1 MNYNELLAQINE
13 IKTATKKNSNTAE
26 KVGSAM
32 EGVASLIGTRIV
44 TLDVSDAV
52 DNIKSGKWE
61 LGEPYDFSEFNF
73 GMSVEEFIKLFE
85 EGVLFCIKCDIVQD
99 GLVVHS
105 KFMTQTVWGYPATFG
120 VFALG
125 LDPIK
130 SYLAED
136 AISMQL
142 FFQGG
147 VSDFKGA
154 ITSDQL

>member
-52 DNIKSGKWE
+52 NNIKSGKWE
-61 LGEPYDFSEFNF
+61 LEEPYDFSEFNF

-105 KFMTQTVWGYPATFG
+105 KFFSISTWGYPATFG
-120 VFALG
+120 MFF
-125 LDPIK
+125 LDLSPIK

-136 AISMQL
+136 ANAMQL

-154 ITSDQL
+154 IMSVQL